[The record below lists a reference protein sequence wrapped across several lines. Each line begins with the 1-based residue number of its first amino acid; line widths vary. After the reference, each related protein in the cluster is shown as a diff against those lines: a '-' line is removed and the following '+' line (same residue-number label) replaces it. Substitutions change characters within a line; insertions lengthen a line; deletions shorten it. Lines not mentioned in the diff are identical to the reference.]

1 MDPAAHGGR
10 TEAMMDFKKRIRAA
24 MAYLLALAMILCLG
38 GCRTNGNGEETTTV
52 PEETTAAPV
61 VFTLDERFTVV
72 RPEEAEEDETEA
84 LKLIRR
90 ALSEIY
96 GVEFTGTTDLL
107 VPAAGL
113 VQGEYEILI
122 GATNRD
128 GSTEAAEGLTCLDWV
143 YSIDSTGVITI
154 RGGSAAA
161 TLSAARAF
169 LKNIFGY
176 DANSATPSGTPA
188 ELTVGTRCEYRHEY
202 TLSELTI
209 GGTPIEDYTIV
220 RSSSV
225 GSIVQASQKLA
236 FAIERLTGKTMKI
249 VKTSEFEGGRA
260 IYFGTNS
267 RDGRHFEDHPGAY
280 GYIVREVG
288 QDIAIDFNN
297 ITVAESATE
306 QFVSEYL
313 PADDIKGRYDIALG
327 HADII
332 GVELPNSNGLQLKRE
347 TTSSLADGIDYTER
361 YYTDRD
367 GKPVRAY
374 IIAIERGAAS
384 VYTGT
389 PQDGTVL
396 LNKVSNV
403 ANQMKA
409 ANNNGKNAIAG
420 VNADFFDMGGTCL
433 PRGLC
438 VKEGEL
444 LSSASDR
451 PWFGVHADGSYVI
464 GDGSSNFKKLDAANK
479 IISGVGGSDIL
490 MSDGKIATISST
502 DFSTIRHPRTAVGY
516 DSTGKLY
523 LVVVDGRQPSVSNG
537 ASLSDLASIFYSLG
551 CTDALNLDGGGSS
564 TVILKNSAGN
574 YVTKNSPSAG
584 ALRAVS
590 STLLVCLP

>member
-1 MDPAAHGGR
+1 
-10 TEAMMDFKKRIRAA
+10 MMDIKKQTRTAT
-24 MAYLLALAMILCLG
+24 AYLLVLVMILCLV
-38 GCRTNGNGEETTTV
+38 GCRATGNGEETT

-61 VFTLDERFTVV
+61 IFTIDERFAVV
-72 RPEEAEEDETEA
+72 RPEEAEENEIEA

-90 ALSEIY
+90 SLGEIY

-128 GSTEAAEGLTCLDWV
+128 GSAEAAEGLTCLDWV

-161 TLSAARAF
+161 TLSAAQAF

-176 DANSATPSGTPA
+176 DTESENPSGTPA

-202 TLSELTI
+202 AISELTI

-220 RSSSV
+220 RS
-225 GSIVQASQKLA
+225 GSAVSIIQASQKLA
-236 FAIERLTGKTMKI
+236 FAIERLTGKRMQI
-249 VKTSEFEGGRA
+249 VKASEFEGGRA
-260 IYFGTNS
+260 IYFGTSN
-267 RDGRHFEDHPGAY
+267 RDGRHFEDHPGTY

-288 QDIAIDFNN
+288 QDIAIDFGN
-297 ITVAESATE
+297 ITAGELATDL
-306 QFVSEYL
+306 FVSEYL
-313 PADDIKGRYDIALG
+313 PGDDTAGRYDIALG

-347 TTSSLADGIDYTER
+347 TTSALANGIDYTER
-361 YYTDRD
+361 FYTDRD

-384 VYTGT
+384 IYTGT

-464 GDGSSNFKKLDAANK
+464 GNGSSSFDKLDGADK

-490 MSDGKIATISST
+490 MSYGKIATISSR

-564 TVILKNSAGN
+564 TVILKNAAGN

>member
-1 MDPAAHGGR
+1 
-10 TEAMMDFKKRIRAA
+10 MDFKKRIRAA

-502 DFSTIRHPRTAVGY
+502 DFSTMRHPRTAVGY

>member
-1 MDPAAHGGR
+1 MDIKKQTR
-10 TEAMMDFKKRIRAA
+10 TAT
-24 MAYLLALAMILCLG
+24 AYLLVLVMILCLV
-38 GCRTNGNGEETTTV
+38 GCRATGNGEETT

-61 VFTLDERFTVV
+61 IFTIDERFAVV
-72 RPEEAEEDETEA
+72 RPEEAEENEIEA

-90 ALSEIY
+90 SLGEIY

-128 GSTEAAEGLTCLDWV
+128 GSAEAAEGLTCLDWV

-161 TLSAARAF
+161 TLSAAQAF

-176 DANSATPSGTPA
+176 DTESENPSGTPA

-202 TLSELTI
+202 AISELTI

-220 RSSSV
+220 RS
-225 GSIVQASQKLA
+225 GSAVSIIQASQKLA
-236 FAIERLTGKTMKI
+236 FAIERLTGKRMQI
-249 VKTSEFEGGRA
+249 VKASEFEGGRA
-260 IYFGTNS
+260 IYFGTSN
-267 RDGRHFEDHPGAY
+267 RDGRHFEDHPGTY

-288 QDIAIDFNN
+288 QDIAIDFSN
-297 ITVAESATE
+297 ITAGELATDL
-306 QFVSEYL
+306 FVSEYL
-313 PADDIKGRYDIALG
+313 PGDDTAGRYDIALG

-347 TTSSLADGIDYTER
+347 TTSALANGIDYTER
-361 YYTDRD
+361 FYTDRD

-384 VYTGT
+384 IYTGT

-464 GDGSSNFKKLDAANK
+464 GNGSSSFDKLDGADK

-490 MSDGKIATISST
+490 MSYGKIATISSR

-564 TVILKNSAGN
+564 TVILKNAAGN

>member
-1 MDPAAHGGR
+1 
-10 TEAMMDFKKRIRAA
+10 MDFKKRIRAA

>member
-1 MDPAAHGGR
+1 
-10 TEAMMDFKKRIRAA
+10 MDFKKRIRAA

-280 GYIVREVG
+280 GCIVREVG

>member
-1 MDPAAHGGR
+1 
-10 TEAMMDFKKRIRAA
+10 MMDIKKQTRTAT
-24 MAYLLALAMILCLG
+24 AYLLVLAMIMCLV
-38 GCRTNGNGEETTTV
+38 GCRATGNGEETT

-61 VFTLDERFTVV
+61 IFTIDERFAVV
-72 RPEEAEEDETEA
+72 RPEEAEENEIEA

-90 ALSEIY
+90 SLGEIY

-128 GSTEAAEGLTCLDWV
+128 GSAEAAEGLTCLDWV

-161 TLSAARAF
+161 TLSAAQAF

-176 DANSATPSGTPA
+176 DTESENPSGTPA

-202 TLSELTI
+202 AISELTI

-220 RSSSV
+220 RS
-225 GSIVQASQKLA
+225 GSAVSIIQASQKLA
-236 FAIERLTGKTMKI
+236 FAIERLTGKRMQI
-249 VKTSEFEGGRA
+249 VKASEFEGGRA
-260 IYFGTNS
+260 IYFGTSN
-267 RDGRHFEDHPGAY
+267 RDGRHFEDHPGTY

-288 QDIAIDFNN
+288 QDIAIDFSN
-297 ITVAESATE
+297 ITAGELATDL
-306 QFVSEYL
+306 FVSEYL
-313 PADDIKGRYDIALG
+313 PGDDTAGRYDIALG
-327 HADII
+327 RADII

-347 TTSSLADGIDYTER
+347 TTSALANGIDYTER
-361 YYTDRD
+361 FYTDRD

-384 VYTGT
+384 IYTGT

-464 GDGSSNFKKLDAANK
+464 GNGSSSFDKLDGADK

-490 MSDGKIATISST
+490 MSYGKIATISSR

-564 TVILKNSAGN
+564 TVILKNAAGN

>member
-1 MDPAAHGGR
+1 
-10 TEAMMDFKKRIRAA
+10 MDFKKRIRAA

-409 ANNNGKNAIAG
+409 ATNNGKNAIAG

>member
-1 MDPAAHGGR
+1 
-10 TEAMMDFKKRIRAA
+10 MDFKKRIRAA

-113 VQGEYEILI
+113 VQGEYGILI